1 VGPLAGSALT
11 PKAAALPDVEETA
24 QQAGPR
30 SEIRLAFDNSYGRLP
45 EAFYTRLQ
53 PTPLP
58 DPYLVAF
65 NPAAAELIGL
75 DPASANSREFVE
87 TFTGNRMPAG
97 ADPLAA
103 IYAGHQF
110 GTFVPQLGDGRA
122 ILLGET
128 LGPTG
133 LNGGANAANRWDLQ
147 LKGAGRTPYSR
158 MGDGRAVL
166 RSTIREYLCSEA
178 MHGLG
183 IPTTRA
189 LCITGSDA
197 PVVRESIETAA
208 VLTRMAPSHARFGSF
223 EVFYYRRQHEH
234 IRTLAD
240 YVLREHF
247 PALLGADKPYV
258 ALLAEIVRRTADLV
272 SRWQAVGFCHG
283 VMNTDNMSILGLT
296 IDYGP
301 YGFLDGF
308 DWNHICNHSDEGGR
322 YAYNM
327 QPKIAHWNLFCL
339 AQALLPLMEMEEA
352 EEALAG
358 FEPAFDASYA
368 AQMRAKLGL
377 ATAADGDAK
386 LLQDLLALMHASR
399 TDFTIFFRALARFDS
414 APGATNTKL
423 RDQFTD
429 RAGFD
434 GWARDYA
441 SRLASEGSIDA
452 ERLERMDRANPAYV
466 LRNWMAEQAIAK
478 ARDNRDYAMIE
489 ELRSLLAAPFTL
501 QQGKERY
508 AAYPPDWAGAIS
520 VSCSS

>member
-1 VGPLAGSALT
+1 MNPNDASAVHELEAPVT
-11 PKAAALPDVEETA
+11 SWLK
-24 QQAGPR
+24 
-30 SEIRLAFDNSYGRLP
+30 FDNTFGRLP

-75 DPASANSREFVE
+75 DPTVANTPEFVE
-87 TFTGNRMPAG
+87 IFCGNRVPPG

-122 ILLGET
+122 ILLGEA
-128 LGPTG
+128 LGSG
-133 LNGGANAANRWDLQ
+133 RKRWDLQ

-189 LCITGSDA
+189 LAITGSGF
-197 PVVRESIETAA
+197 PVVREEIETAA
-208 VLTRMAPSHARFGSF
+208 VLTRMAPCHVRFGSF
-223 EVFYYRRQHEH
+223 EVFYYRKQYEH

-240 YVLREHF
+240 YVLREHY
-247 PALLGADKPYV
+247 AELLKAEKPYV
-258 ALLAEIVRRTADLV
+258 ALLAAVVQRTADLV
-272 SRWQAVGFCHG
+272 ARWQAAGFCHG
-283 VMNTDNMSILGLT
+283 VMNTDNLSILGIT

-327 QPKIAHWNLFCL
+327 QPKVAHWNLYCL

-352 EEALAG
+352 EATLAR
-358 FEPAFDASYA
+358 FEPAFDAA
-368 AQMRAKLGL
+368 CATQMHAKLGL
-377 ATAADGDAK
+377 ANAEAADAK
-386 LLQDLLALMHASR
+386 LIQDLFAQMHASR
-399 TDFTIFFRALARFDS
+399 TDFTIFFRALSGFDS
-414 APGATNTKL
+414 APDANNTAL
-423 RDQFTD
+423 RDQFTE
-429 RAGFD
+429 REGFD
-434 GWARDYA
+434 AWEREYRA
-441 SRLASEGSIDA
+441 RLAGEGSIDA
-452 ERLERMDRANPAYV
+452 ERRERMDRANPVYV
-466 LRNWMAEQAIAK
+466 LRNWMAEEAIAK
-478 ARDNRDYAMIE
+478 ARTDRDYAMIE
-489 ELRSLLAAPFTL
+489 ELRTLLARPFTR
-501 QQGKERY
+501 QAGMERY
-508 AAYPPDWAGAIS
+508 SGYPPDWAGAIS